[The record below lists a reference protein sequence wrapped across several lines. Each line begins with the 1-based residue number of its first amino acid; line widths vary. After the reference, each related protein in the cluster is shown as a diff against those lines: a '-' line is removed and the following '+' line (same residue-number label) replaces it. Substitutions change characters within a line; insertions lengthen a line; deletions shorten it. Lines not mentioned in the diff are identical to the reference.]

1 MSEPEV
7 IPWVR
12 LLTLVVDGPDPEP
25 TVRGAISC
33 RDGDEQRA
41 VGYVRYANGPAAAD
55 QQATRLAAHAA
66 DLERRRAWFAE
77 QVAPLPLRLELA
89 CSVVVH
95 QHDEETGAFQ
105 ASFGSGQLGM
115 LARRPAGAKV
125 SWSLG
130 WDQPGQRWRDDRW
143 EWSVRLYD
151 EELSESGLAEL
162 KRQLGSG

>member
-1 MSEPEV
+1 MSEPQV

-12 LLTLVVDGPDPEP
+12 LLTLMVDGPDPEP

-33 RDGDEQRA
+33 RDGDEQR
-41 VGYVRYANGPAAAD
+41 
-55 QQATRLAAHAA
+55 
-66 DLERRRAWFAE
+66 
-77 QVAPLPLRLELA
+77 
-89 CSVVVH
+89 
-95 QHDEETGAFQ
+95 
-105 ASFGSGQLGM
+105 
-115 LARRPAGAKV
+115 

-143 EWSVRLYD
+143 EWAVRLYD